1 LAAVLVGAVA
11 VPEPDADPQTY
22 SKPAYPAVPSD
33 NCNPRKAPKCSENS
47 TETFCLTDA
56 EYPEKEIRVSPI
68 FHINFIL
75 FFPDD

>member
-1 LAAVLVGAVA
+1 MAAVLVGAFA

-56 EYPEKEIRVSPI
+56 EYPEKEIRVSSI
-68 FHINFIL
+68 FNTNLIQIP
-75 FFPDD
+75 PDY